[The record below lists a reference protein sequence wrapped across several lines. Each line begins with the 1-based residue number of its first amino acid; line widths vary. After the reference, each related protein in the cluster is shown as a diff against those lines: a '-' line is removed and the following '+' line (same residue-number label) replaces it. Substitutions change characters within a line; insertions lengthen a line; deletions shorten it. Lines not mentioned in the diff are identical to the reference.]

1 MKTINYNMWQ
11 IINNSIDW
19 VSVKFT
25 FGSIFLA
32 AITWNG
38 FLAILSGVALL
49 STVVYNGIRIY
60 KELKN
65 KK

>member
-11 IINNSIDW
+11 LINSSVDWLSI
-19 VSVKFT
+19 KLT
-25 FGSIFLA
+25 GASILLA

-38 FLAILSGVALL
+38 FIGILSGVALL
-49 STVVYNGIRIY
+49 STIVYNGIRIY
-60 KELKN
+60 KEIKN